1 MPPVPVLNAGFLK
14 KRMSSIGSSTCS
26 SQATKSASTT
36 TAIANAPS
44 VPLLA
49 HPLSGAWIRP

>member
-1 MPPVPVLNAGFLK
+1 MPVLNAGFRK

-36 TAIANAPS
+36 TATAKAPS
-44 VPLLA
+44 VPVLA